1 MIEIVD
7 GVMTVKTAPAFLPL
21 IPPKRF
27 KGVKGGRGGG
37 KSHFLAELL
46 IEECYTQHI
55 RACCGRE
62 VQNSI
67 KDSVKQLL
75 EDKIHNFGWDSE
87 FRITDKE
94 ITGPNDSLIIFKGL
108 QNHTVTSI
116 KSLEGFNRLWLE
128 EAQTISQKSLDLA
141 TPTFRTTGAEVWA
154 SWNPDLATDP
164 IDRFFLENL
173 DDPDFI
179 MVEANYQDNPWFT
192 DELRKDMLRDRKRDP
207 EKYQNTWCG
216 KYKTSSEAR
225 VFKNWMVQD
234 FERPVGTVFRLGA
247 DWGFANDPTTLVR
260 GSIQGNTLFIDYEA
274 YMIGCEIVNTPD
286 LFRRVPESDKWFITA
301 DCARPETIS
310 YMQKHGFPKI
320 NAAKKGA
327 GSVEDGVEFLKSFDI
342 VVHPRCEKTIEE
354 LTLYSFKIDSLT
366 NNILPMFEDKNNH
379 IIDAI
384 RYMCEGIRNMKEQRK
399 KVTVPRF
406 EATVHGMG
414 Y

>member
-1 MIEIVD
+1 
-7 GVMTVKTAPAFLPL
+7 
-21 IPPKRF
+21 
-27 KGVKGGRGGG
+27 
-37 KSHFLAELL
+37 
-46 IEECYTQHI
+46 
-55 RACCGRE
+55 
-62 VQNSI
+62 
-67 KDSVKQLL
+67 
-75 EDKIHNFGWDSE
+75 
-87 FRITDKE
+87 
-94 ITGPNDSLIIFKGL
+94 
-108 QNHTVTSI
+108 
-116 KSLEGFNRLWLE
+116 
-128 EAQTISQKSLDLA
+128 
-141 TPTFRTTGAEVWA
+141 
-154 SWNPDLATDP
+154 
-164 IDRFFLENL
+164 
-173 DDPDFI
+173 
-179 MVEANYQDNPWFT
+179 
-192 DELRKDMLRDRKRDP
+192 MLRDRKRDP
-207 EKYQNTWCG
+207 DKYLNVWCG

-225 VFKNWMVQD
+225 VFKNWSIKE

-247 DWGFANDPTTLVR
+247 DWGFAHDPTTLVR
-260 GSIQGNTLFIDYEA
+260 GSMQGNTLFIDYEA

-366 NNILPMFEDKNNH
+366 NNILPVFEDKNNH

-384 RYMCEGIRNMKEQRK
+384 RYMCEGIRNIKEQRK

-406 EATVHGMG
+406 EASVAGMG